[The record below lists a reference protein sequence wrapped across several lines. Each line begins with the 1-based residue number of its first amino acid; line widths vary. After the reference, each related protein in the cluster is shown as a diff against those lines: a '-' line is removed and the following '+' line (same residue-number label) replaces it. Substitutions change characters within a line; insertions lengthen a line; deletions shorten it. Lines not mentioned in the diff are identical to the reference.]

1 MKIKA
6 IVCDL
11 DGTLA
16 PSKSSLQPEM
26 AELIVSILAKY
37 KMAVITGGSY
47 EQFNKQFISNLPST
61 DLIKNLYLFP
71 TNGSSCYV
79 SDDSKGFKMLYS
91 ENLSQNEKDEIF
103 NALNKVIS
111 ESDLDLSNP
120 FGEIIEDRGSQISFS
135 GRGQLAPL
143 EIKTKWDPDQAK
155 RKVLVQQL
163 IGLIPNYEIRIG
175 GSTTIDITRKGINKA
190 YAIGKILEIM
200 GLKKEELIFIGD
212 ALYEGGND
220 STVIETGVE
229 CRSVN
234 DPSDTM
240 VILRG
245 LL

>member
-1 MKIKA
+1 MKTKA

-16 PSKSSLQPEM
+16 PSKSSLQPDM
-26 AELIVSILAKY
+26 VDMIVRILDKY

-47 EQFNKQFISNLPST
+47 EQFKKQFISKLPNINT
-61 DLIKNLYLFP
+61 LNNLYLFP
-71 TNGSSCYV
+71 TNGSSCYIYK
-79 SDDSKGFKMLYS
+79 DNIGFDRLYS
-91 ENLSQNEKDEIF
+91 EELTQLEKDEIF

-111 ESDLDLSNP
+111 ESGLDLSNP

-143 EIKTKWDPDQAK
+143 DIKSKWDPDQAK
-155 RKVLVQQL
+155 RKILVSEL
-163 IGLIPNYEIRIG
+163 VKIIPNFEIRIG

-200 GLKKEELIFIGD
+200 NLSKEELVFIGD

-229 CRSVN
+229 CKSVN
-234 DPSDTM
+234 GPEDTIN
-240 VILRG
+240 ILNSM
-245 LL
+245 L